1 MDQVFRLQQNNYETL
16 MTKKE
21 DEDKPSF
28 EQKQSFM
35 EYHEFTLGSVEAAA
49 KQQFDRFWNGGE
61 NYASKLE
68 QVANSYDL
76 DTIHDKFFGDS
87 EKADKNEIK
96 EALGRL
102 SSQDSSRR
110 KKTRKNHM
118 KKAASFYRAASKS
131 YARMRD
137 AEGNAAMES
146 VNLAAESIEAIIN
159 AEVELVKTTGLK
171 DEMENVE
178 LANLQVKKNRMLIN
192 LYEEC
197 LRTKN
202 LVKAEKEIINEKL
215 SALRKEQEKKQNQVD
230 IANNVIAEAQID
242 QFQDL
247 NAKDVYKLSENKY
260 NTGKNRSLIYNDNH
274 VLGGSDTGY
283 ITSKNAMLINEYL
296 RDPIAFKK
304 KQIKYYR
311 DMDHLD
317 SNQAE
322 EKFKKWEIQ
331 SKKTIAALNA
341 ATKSCKMPYDTKVYR
356 MTGAGFLAY
365 GLGIANYEKL
375 SSSEKVAQINQ
386 RAGTLVQDKNFVS
399 TGYRVDKEFLDDEN
413 VMLTMLTSKGKQCF
427 VTKNFAETEVIFP
440 PGTKYTI
447 VAAYDHTKERKTVPL
462 SDGSIKE
469 NAKDVATDKTGSFG
483 GIEIVVKMVD
493 DVQ

>member
-1 MDQVFRLQQNNYETL
+1 MDQVFKLKEDNYEIL
-16 MTKKE
+16 MTRE
-21 DEDKPSF
+21 EDKDKPASM
-28 EQKQSFM
+28 QKEGYMQ
-35 EYHEFTLGSVEAAA
+35 YHEFTLGTIEDAA
-49 KQQFDRFWNGGE
+49 KQQFNRFWHGGE
-61 NYASKLE
+61 EYASKLE
-68 QVANSYDL
+68 KVAKSYDL
-76 DTIHDKFFGDS
+76 DTVYDKDLGFVEKS
-87 EKADKNEIK
+87 EKNELK

-102 SSQDSSRR
+102 SNQDSSRR

-131 YARMRD
+131 YARMRN
-137 AEGNAAMES
+137 AEGDAAMES

-197 LRTKN
+197 LKTKN
-202 LVKAEKEIINEKL
+202 LVKAEKESINEKL

-230 IANNVIAEAQID
+230 IANNVIAEDQID

-283 ITSKNAMLINEYL
+283 ITSKNAMDINEYL
-296 RDPIAFKK
+296 RDPAAFKK
-304 KQIKYYR
+304 KRIREY
-311 DMDHLD
+311 
-317 SNQAE
+317 
-322 EKFKKWEIQ
+322 KKWDHSTTYEAEAKFQ
-331 SKKTIAALNA
+331 EWELKSKKTIAALNA

-356 MTGAGFLAY
+356 MTGANFLAY

-386 RAGTLVQDKNFVS
+386 RAGTLVQDKSFVS
-399 TGYRVDKEFLDDEN
+399 TGYRVDNEFLDDNN

-447 VAAYDHTKERKTVPL
+447 VAAYDHTKERKTVPF

-469 NAKDVATDKTGSFG
+469 NAKDVTTDKTGSFG